1 MMQKIIFILFLMV
14 FTTAF
19 AQEELSLTA
28 CYTLAEKN
36 NPIAKQNELIPQ
48 QSELN
53 IGIINTKKYPKIDFD
68 AQATY
73 QSDVIHFPTENPG
86 LIFELPNQDQYK
98 TTLTLNQ
105 LIYGGGTIKAAI
117 EDEDAKS
124 KTQQQTVQVALY
136 QLKPKINQLYFSILL
151 SQEKKD
157 LLLAKQ
163 SQLQEKLKEVK
174 AGIKYGAVLPSS
186 DAVIEAELLKLKQ
199 QLTEIESS
207 RLNLTQTLEKYIGVS
222 ITKSTSFIYPEVSEN
237 LSNDINRP
245 ELNLFS
251 LQKDQI
257 DYTSNTLSKN
267 RLPKVYGF
275 AQGGYGNPGLNMLD
289 NSFQAFYV
297 VGLKLNWNVFDWN
310 KTKKQTQALEI
321 NKQFIDTEKEKFELN
336 TSIQLEQQIIEINK
350 YKNFTQS
357 DQSIINL
364 RKNIL
369 KTADSQLK
377 NGVITSS
384 IYIEKLTDLYEAENN
399 LKTHQIQ
406 LLLSQANYKTIQGI

>member
-1 MMQKIIFILFLMV
+1 MMKKIIFIIFLMV
-14 FTTAF
+14 FTTVF
-19 AQEELSLTA
+19 SQEELSLTE
-28 CYTLAEKN
+28 CYSLAESN
-36 NPIAKQNELIPQ
+36 HPIAKQNELIPQ

-53 IGIINTKKYPKIDFD
+53 TDIINTKKYPKIDFD

-86 LIFELPNQDQYK
+86 LLFELPNKDQYRA
-98 TTLTLNQ
+98 TLTVNQ
-105 LIYGGGTIKAAI
+105 LIYGGGSINAAV
-117 EDEDAKS
+117 EDENAKS
-124 KTQQQTVQVALY
+124 KTQQQNVQVELY

-151 SQEKKD
+151 LQEKKD
-157 LLLAKQ
+157 LLLSKQ
-163 SQLQEKLKEVK
+163 KQLQEKLKEVK
-174 AGIKYGAVLPSS
+174 AGIKYGALLSASDSVL
-186 DAVIEAELLKLKQ
+186 EAELLKLEQ

-207 RLNLTQTLEKYIGVS
+207 KTNLIQTLEKYLGISVDN
-222 ITKSTSFIYPEVSEN
+222 STTFIYPNNSET
-237 LSNDINRP
+237 LSNSLNRP
-245 ELNLFS
+245 EIDLFN

-257 DYTSNTLSKN
+257 DYTSTIISKD

-289 NSFQAFYV
+289 NSFQAFYI

-310 KTKKQTQALEI
+310 KTKKKTQALEL

-336 TSIQLEQQIIEINK
+336 TSIQLEQQMIEINK
-350 YKNFTQS
+350 YQEFIIS
-357 DQSIINL
+357 DQSIIEL
-364 RKNIL
+364 HKKIL
-369 KTADSQLK
+369 NTADSQLK

-384 IYIEKLTDLYEAENN
+384 VYIEKLTDLYEVENN

>member
-14 FTTAF
+14 FTIAF
-19 AQEELSLTA
+19 SQEELSLTT
-28 CYTLAEKN
+28 CYTLAEKHH
-36 NPIAKQNELIPQ
+36 PIAKQNELIPQ
-48 QSELN
+48 QNELN
-53 IGIINTKKYPKIDFD
+53 TDIINTKKYPKIDFD

-86 LIFELPNQDQYK
+86 LIFELPNKDQYK

-105 LIYGGGTIKAAI
+105 LIYAGGSIKAAI
-117 EDEDAKS
+117 EDENSKS
-124 KTQQQTVQVALY
+124 KTQQQLVHVELY

-151 SQEKKD
+151 LQEKKD
-157 LLLAKQ
+157 LLIAKQ
-163 SQLQEKLKEVK
+163 NQLEEKLNEVK

-186 DAVIEAELLKLKQ
+186 DSVLEAELLKLKQ
-199 QLTEIESS
+199 QLIEVASS
-207 RLNLTQTLEKYIGVS
+207 KLNLFQSLEKYLGIP
-222 ITKSTSFIYPEVSEN
+222 ITESTTLVYPEISNN
-237 LSNDINRP
+237 LSDSLNRP
-245 ELNLFS
+245 ELDLFN
-251 LQKDQI
+251 LQKEQI
-257 DYTSNTLSKN
+257 DYTSTILSKN

-289 NSFQAFYV
+289 NSFQAFYY

-310 KTKKQTQALEI
+310 KTKKQTQALEL

-336 TSIQLEQQIIEINK
+336 TSIQLEQQTIEINK
-350 YKNFTQS
+350 YKNFTKS
-357 DQSIINL
+357 DQSIIDL
-364 RKNIL
+364 HKQIL

-384 IYIEKLTDLYEAENN
+384 DYIEKLTDLYEAENN